1 MHGFSCFRPSEKRD
15 YSLSDGLYG
24 FQTSADNQRLH
35 TIFNLH
41 KGYIMAFLK
50 LTEQNVQ
57 GKTVLIRADMN
68 V

>member
-1 MHGFSCFRPSEKRD
+1 MVFSCFRPSEKRD
-15 YSLSDGLYG
+15 YSFSDGLYV

-35 TIFNLH
+35 TISNFH

-57 GKTVLIRADMN
+57 
-68 V
+68 